1 MFNFVKKMFCGNSR
15 SDCKFIPYSEHA
27 INPKSLNKHAIKVL
41 ESLIENGYEAY
52 LVGGAVR
59 DLLAGLTPKDYDI
72 VTSAKPTDVKR
83 IFRNSIIIGR
93 RFKLVHVR
101 FGRNIIEVAT
111 FRGSDKKFF
120 SRKNRV
126 TNHKGM
132 LVRDNVYG
140 DLESD
145 VWRRDFS
152 INALYYDLENKQII
166 DYVNG
171 FEDIKAKKLRV
182 IGDPETRYREDP
194 VRMIRALRYA
204 AKLDFKLD
212 DSNIACIENM
222 KDILATSSSER
233 LLVEFFKTFH
243 SGCGIKTF
251 LAFRKHGIFSLLLPQ
266 VEESITAK
274 GKPYKHT
281 LDLIMTSLYHT
292 DVRVNTGNTLNNAYL
307 FVVML
312 WPQLHNSMFKKSGDK
327 AVKQAITDI
336 FKSYNGKLALPK
348 NITETCEEIWQMQY
362 IMQARDTKEV
372 LGMLKSNKF
381 RMAYDFLM
389 LRAQVDPRTSGLAIW
404 WNRFISSDESD
415 KMQMLESYAKNAARR
430 SRTSG
435 FKPKGRRKQEK
446 V

>member
-1 MFNFVKKMFCGNSR
+1 MFNFVKKMFNSQ
-15 SDCKFIPYSEHA
+15 SDCKVIPYSEHA
-27 INPKSLNKHAIKVL
+27 IDHKSLSKHAIKVM
-41 ESLIENGYEAY
+41 ESLTENGYDAY

-59 DLLAGLTPKDYDI
+59 DLLAGITPKDYDI
-72 VTSAKPTDVKR
+72 VTSARPNDVKK
-83 IFRNSIIIGR
+83 IFRSSIIIGR

-120 SRKNRV
+120 SSKKRA
-126 TNHKGM
+126 TNKTGM

-140 DLESD
+140 NLESD

-152 INALYYDLENKQII
+152 INALYYDLEKKEII

-194 VRMIRALRYA
+194 VRMIRAIRYA
-204 AKLDFKLD
+204 TKLGFELD
-212 DSNIACIENM
+212 DSNVACISNM

-243 SGCGIKTF
+243 SGCGMKAF
-251 LAFRKHGIFSLLLPQ
+251 LSFRKHGIFALLLPQ

-274 GKPYKHT
+274 DKAYKHA
-281 LDLIMTSLYHT
+281 LSLIMTSLYHT

-312 WPQLHNSMFKKSGDK
+312 WPQLQNNMFKKSGDK
-327 AVKQAITDI
+327 AVKNAIAAT

-362 IMQARDTKEV
+362 TMQARDKKEV
-372 LGMLKSNKF
+372 LGLLNNNKF

-389 LRAQVDPRTSGLAIW
+389 LRAQAEPKISGLAIW
-404 WNRFISSDESD
+404 WDRFMAADESD
-415 KMQMLESYAKNAARR
+415 KTQMLDSYARNIARR
-430 SRTSG
+430 SRQSG
-435 FKPKGRRKQEK
+435 FKPKARRHKEK